1 MRHWQTG
8 PLARLLALG
17 LTLAVPTA
25 LGFGVVLPLAAW
37 HEERAEAL
45 EMRAALARRMEGLAA
60 SLPALRRQA
69 SAAAADGAGDLSL
82 LAGDS
87 DSLAGASLQ
96 ERLQEMFV
104 HAGVQLSSVEM
115 LPGEDAGA
123 YRRVR
128 LRLSFTASWPVLV
141 ALLQEAQL
149 ASPTLMVDGLQVQ
162 PALHRIGTV
171 PGGFDVSC
179 TLYALRSGAARM
191 TAR

>member
-1 MRHWQTG
+1 MRRWQTG
-8 PLARLLALG
+8 PLAQLLALG
-17 LTLAVPTA
+17 LTLAVPAA
-25 LGFGVVLPLAAW
+25 LGFGVVLPLVDW
-37 HEERAEAL
+37 HSERTEAL
-45 EMRAALARRMEGLAA
+45 EMRATLARRMEGLAA

-69 SAAAADGAGDLSL
+69 SAAAAEGAGDLSL

-104 HAGVQLSSVEM
+104 NAGVRLSSVEM

-128 LRLSFTASWPVLV
+128 LRLSFTASWPVLI
-141 ALLQEAQL
+141 ALLQEVQL

-179 TLYALRSGAARM
+179 TLYALRSAEARV

>member
-1 MRHWQTG
+1 MQRWRTG
-8 PLARLLALG
+8 PLAQFLALG

-25 LGFGVVLPLAAW
+25 LGFGVVLPLVAW
-37 HEERAEAL
+37 HQERTEAL

-69 SAAAADGAGDLSL
+69 SAAAAVGAGDLSL

-104 HAGVQLSSVEM
+104 NAGVRLSSVEM

-128 LRLSFTASWPVLV
+128 LRLAFTASWPVLI
-141 ALLQEAQL
+141 ALLQEVQL

-171 PGGFDVSC
+171 PGGFDVTC
-179 TLYALRSGAARM
+179 TLYALRSAAARV

>member
-1 MRHWQTG
+1 MQRLQTG

-17 LTLAVPTA
+17 LTLSVLAV
-25 LGFGVVLPLAAW
+25 LGLGVVLPLIAW
-37 HEERAEAL
+37 HGERAEELDA
-45 EMRAALARRMEGLAA
+45 RAALARRMESLAA
-60 SLPALRRQA
+60 SLPALRQQ
-69 SAAAADGAGDLSL
+69 AAAAAAAGSGDLAL

-96 ERLQEMFV
+96 ERLQEMSV
-104 HAGVQLSSVEM
+104 QAGVRLSSVEM
-115 LPGEDAGA
+115 LPGEDAGT

-128 LRLSFTASWPVLV
+128 LRLSFTASWPVLIG
-141 ALLQEAQL
+141 LLREIQA

-171 PGGFDVSC
+171 PDGFDVSC
-179 TLYALRSGAARM
+179 TLYALRSGTARM